1 MNKIPSDILIKIIF
15 FLEAE
20 DIINLQ
26 LVNKYYYNK
35 EYFNKNYIWKN
46 HLNLTDNYNHSKIIK
61 NIYYSK
67 KYNLCGICFNILD
80 KNKIILICSNCK
92 IKVNDK
98 TNLFLFH
105 AKCFSTIIKISKFT
119 RVFSSKCPYCKE
131 SLMGCIS

>member
-46 HLNLTDNYNHSKIIK
+46 HLNLTDN
-61 NIYYSK
+61 
-67 KYNLCGICFNILD
+67 
-80 KNKIILICSNCK
+80 
-92 IKVNDK
+92 
-98 TNLFLFH
+98 
-105 AKCFSTIIKISKFT
+105 
-119 RVFSSKCPYCKE
+119 
-131 SLMGCIS
+131 